1 MLFRLALALG
11 KTVSELG
18 QSLSYKEFRQW
29 CAYYQIEPWGEYRAD
44 LRTGILA
51 ATVSNI
57 FSAYAGTEQQ
67 AQPIDFMPYVDQRAD
82 NTEPNKTGQ
91 ALEPELTDEQLA
103 AWADAALF
111 GITPDNS

>member
-18 QSLSYKEFRQW
+18 QSLSYREFREW
-29 CAYYQIEPWGEYRAD
+29 CAYYQIEPFGEYRAD
-44 LRTGILA
+44 LRNGILN

-57 FSAYAGTEQQ
+57 FSTYAGTEQK
-67 AQPIDFMPYVDQRAD
+67 AQPIDFMPYADIDIGDQP
-82 NTEPNKTGQ
+82 EEHPPEQ
-91 ALEPELTDEQLA
+91 ELTDEQLA

-111 GITPDNS
+111 GITPDNH